1 MSKLSNHNNSN
12 IRSKSALGLN
22 KKKPLYPNDTKIQE
36 KSTVENLHSQKEATN
51 YNLVKPMTAKAPIKI
66 PKIKLDGSPK
76 EVEENE
82 VSTDHNQNEEKSN
95 NIVNV
100 IFYNKV
106 IGSKQSQK
114 KSQPK
119 DINNSQK
126 DNSQKDLQKKMVE
139 YRYNLNQELLKIL
152 AEEREKEDN
161 REKVLAK
168 ANREEREK
176 YEKIFGMERANASE
190 RILKFNE

>member
-1 MSKLSNHNNSN
+1 MSKLSNHNSSNS
-12 IRSKSALGLN
+12 RSKSALGLN

-66 PKIKLDGSPK
+66 PKSKLDGSPK
-76 EVEENE
+76 EVEKNE
-82 VSTDHNQNEEKSN
+82 VSTDHHQNEEKSN
-95 NIVNV
+95 NLVNV

-119 DINNSQK
+119 DIS
-126 DNSQKDLQKKMVE
+126 NSQKDLQKKMVE

-168 ANREEREK
+168 ANREEKEK
-176 YEKIFGMERANASE
+176 YEKIFGIERANASD